1 MSAILNPVEIYIYG
15 SGQVAEII
23 ADYALQKNILI
34 KAFIDDN
41 IKKKQY
47 KKYSINW
54 IFWIKKMERISKQA
68 YICCD
73 WL

>member
-34 KAFIDDN
+34 KAF
-41 IKKKQY
+41 
-47 KKYSINW
+47 
-54 IFWIKKMERISKQA
+54 
-68 YICCD
+68 
-73 WL
+73 